1 MQIFLLDYSGVMP
14 PEIMKNVVQGRSS
27 LVLRVDSE
35 TSATP
40 EHEKSFV
47 LMPRGEQKL
56 PVGEMLN
63 VTYDK
68 NIFVG
73 RLLRDIAQSSARANA
88 PSADDRFTRYVSK
101 LIKNAAAT
109 ASSPTPRNIHL
120 AFSRL
125 QAIRLP
131 LSEHITNKRQ
141 RTCDRACRNRGK
153 RRAELSRHL
162 INNHVVP
169 AYAGLHALII
179 DMLKQKRIDVVL
191 AQAKDTPPPR
201 FTGAR
206 YTVHMMFNHDIIL
219 DNGNPSPRGKE
230 REKGSFMCGH
240 KSDGEKLVIEEGQ
253 VSCSHCIQKALSLLG
268 STKLKVELPSA
279 ST

>member
-1 MQIFLLDYSGVMP
+1 MQHFVLDYSGVMP
-14 PEIMKNVVQGRSS
+14 PEIMENVVQGCSS

-40 EHEKSFV
+40 EHAKSFV

-68 NIFVG
+68 NVFVG

-88 PSADDRFTRYVSK
+88 PSADDRFTLYVSK
-101 LIKNAAAT
+101 LIKKAAT
-109 ASSPTPRNIHL
+109 VSSPPKIRDIHV

-125 QAIRLP
+125 QTIRTT
-131 LSEHITNKRQ
+131 LSEHITNERQ

-162 INNHVVP
+162 INNHIVP
-169 AYAGLHALII
+169 AYAKLHALII

-191 AQAKDTPPPR
+191 AQAKDSPPPR
-201 FTGAR
+201 FTRAR
-206 YTVHMMFNHDIIL
+206 DTVHMMFNHDIIL
-219 DNGNPSPRGKE
+219 DNGNPNPRGKA
-230 REKGSFMCGH
+230 REKGSFMCGR
-240 KSDGEKLVIEEGQ
+240 KSDGERLVIEEGQ
-253 VSCSHCIQKALSLLG
+253 VSCSHCIQKALSLLA
-268 STKLKVELPSA
+268 STKLKVEFPST

>member
-1 MQIFLLDYSGVMP
+1 MQHFLLDYSGVMP
-14 PEIMKNVVQGRSS
+14 PGIMKNVVQGRSS

-68 NIFVG
+68 NVFVG
-73 RLLRDIAQSSARANA
+73 RLLRDIAQSSANA
-88 PSADDRFTRYVSK
+88 PSADDRFTLYVSK
-101 LIKNAAAT
+101 LIKKAAT
-109 ASSPTPRNIHL
+109 VSSPPKIRDIHV

-125 QAIRLP
+125 QTIRTT
-131 LSEHITNKRQ
+131 LSEHITNERQ

-179 DMLKQKRIDVVL
+179 DMLKQKRIDVAL
-191 AQAKDTPPPR
+191 AQAKDSPPPR
-201 FTGAR
+201 FTRAR
-206 YTVHMMFNHDIIL
+206 YTVHLMFNHDIIL

-230 REKGSFMCGH
+230 REKGSFLCGR
-240 KSDGEKLVIEEGQ
+240 KSDGEQLVIEEGQ
-253 VSCSHCIQKALSLLG
+253 VSCSHCIQKALSLLA
-268 STKLKVELPSA
+268 STKLKVEFPST
-279 ST
+279 SS